1 MINLIQE
8 YRKDN
13 YTIST
18 DPARLQIDVI
28 YDFLSRAYWSEG
40 RSRQTVARSIEN
52 SLCFGV
58 YAGDEQIG
66 LGRVITD
73 YSVYA
78 HLCDVFILEAYCG
91 RGLGKWL
98 VSCILSH
105 PDLSA
110 VKIWTLA
117 TRDAHGL
124 YRPFGFNEV
133 ASPGQR
139 MEMIRD

>member
-1 MINLIQE
+1 MIIPIQE
-8 YRKDN
+8 YRNDN

-18 DPARLQIDVI
+18 DPSRLQIDVI
-28 YDFLSRAYWSEG
+28 YEFLSRAYWSQG
-40 RSRQTVARSIEN
+40 RSYQTVARSIEN

-58 YAGDEQIG
+58 YSGDEQIG

-78 HLCDVFILEAYCG
+78 HLCDVFILEANRG
-91 RGLGKWL
+91 HGLGKWL
-98 VSCILSH
+98 ISCILAH
-105 PDLSA
+105 PELKG
-110 VKIWTLA
+110 VKIWSLS

-124 YRPFGFNEV
+124 YRRFGFQEV
-133 ASPGQR
+133 TTPGQR